1 MNKDKEPEHLASI
14 ALSKEEIASRQ
25 RVTGYSRSTKNNRQ
39 SGGTNKALWAL
50 TVFALLLSAAL
61 LVQFQQVK
69 KQSALQLQAITIL
82 QERLINTGEQ
92 SNLSVDAIKII
103 MKDQDHEIRKL
114 WDLANKSNKNQIRK
128 NKEGLDEQNKIITKY
143 AGKVDLI
150 SKGQIKSEKSL
161 LKSIKESSDQASAAL
176 KKLQVS
182 VNVQNVKVDKTI
194 ASLPKNLS
202 KKLSSYDAKIKAIPK
217 GLVKT
222 LKDHG
227 KGIKAMDATRLQL
240 IKRLNALDKEI
251 KTLKKAQANKVT
263 KPAAI

>member
-14 ALSKEEIASRQ
+14 AMSKEEIASRQ
-25 RVTGYSRSTKNNRQ
+25 RVTKNPRSVKNDHPAGA
-39 SGGTNKALWAL
+39 SKALWAL
-50 TVFALLLSAAL
+50 TVFALLLSGAL

-69 KQSALQLQAITIL
+69 KQSALQLQAITVL
-82 QERLINTGEQ
+82 QERLIDTGEQ

-128 NKEGLDEQNKIITKY
+128 NKEGLDEQNKLITKY

-150 SKGQIKSEKSL
+150 GKDQAKSEKSL
-161 LKSIKESSDQASAAL
+161 LKAVKDSSYQSAQEL
-176 KKLQVS
+176 SKLQS
-182 VNVQNVKVDKTI
+182 VIDAQKAKVDKSI

-202 KKLSSYDAKIKAIPK
+202 KTLNSYDDKIKAIPK
-217 GLVKT
+217 GLAKT
-222 LKDHG
+222 LKDHS

-240 IKRLNALDKEI
+240 IKRINALDKEL
-251 KTLKKAQANKVT
+251 KALKKTQST
-263 KPAAI
+263 KAVAPAAS

>member
-25 RVTGYSRSTKNNRQ
+25 RVTKSPRSIKNSQ
-39 SGGTNKALWAL
+39 PAGANKALWAL

-82 QERLINTGEQ
+82 QERLIDTGEQ

-114 WDLANKSNKNQIRK
+114 WDLANKTNKNRIRK
-128 NKEGLDEQNKIITKY
+128 NKEGLDEQNKLITKY
-143 AGKVDLI
+143 SGKVDLI
-150 SKGQIKSEKSL
+150 TKDQAKLEKSL
-161 LKSIKESSDQASAAL
+161 LKSIKNSADESKVEL
-176 KKLQVS
+176 KKVKNILDVQS
-182 VNVQNVKVDKTI
+182 VKMDKAM

-202 KKLSSYDAKIKAIPK
+202 KTLSSYDQKLKVIPN
-217 GLVKT
+217 GLSKT

-240 IKRLNALDKEI
+240 IKRINALDKEL
-251 KTLKKAQANKVT
+251 KALKKSQST
-263 KPAAI
+263 PAVK

>member
-25 RVTGYSRSTKNNRQ
+25 RVTNYSRSTK
-39 SGGTNKALWAL
+39 TNHSVGASKALWAL

-103 MKDQDHEIRKL
+103 IKDQGHEIRKL

-128 NKEGLDEQNKIITKY
+128 NKEGLDDQNKLITKY
-143 AGKVDLI
+143 AGKVDLL

-161 LKSIKESSDQASAAL
+161 LKSIRESKDQSNAAL
-176 KKLQVS
+176 NQLQSS
-182 VNVQNVKVDKTI
+182 VDVQKAKVDKTI

-202 KKLSSYDAKIKAIPK
+202 KTLTSYDAKIKTIPK
-217 GLVKT
+217 ALAKT
-222 LKDHG
+222 LKDHS

-240 IKRLNALDKEI
+240 IKRLNALDKEL
-251 KTLKKAQANKVT
+251 KSLKKAQSNKVT

>member
-25 RVTGYSRSTKNNRQ
+25 RVTNYSRSTK
-39 SGGTNKALWAL
+39 TNHSVGASKALWAL

-103 MKDQDHEIRKL
+103 IKDQDHEIRKL

-128 NKEGLDEQNKIITKY
+128 NKEGLDDQNKLITKY
-143 AGKVDLI
+143 AGKVDLL
-150 SKGQIKSEKSL
+150 SKGQIK
-161 LKSIKESSDQASAAL
+161 
-176 KKLQVS
+176 
-182 VNVQNVKVDKTI
+182 
-194 ASLPKNLS
+194 
-202 KKLSSYDAKIKAIPK
+202 
-217 GLVKT
+217 
-222 LKDHG
+222 
-227 KGIKAMDATRLQL
+227 
-240 IKRLNALDKEI
+240 
-251 KTLKKAQANKVT
+251 
-263 KPAAI
+263 

>member
-1 MNKDKEPEHLASI
+1 MNKDKEPEHLASF
-14 ALSKEEIASRQ
+14 AMSKEEIASRQ
-25 RVTGYSRSTKNNRQ
+25 RVTKNPRSTKNSQ
-39 SGGTNKALWAL
+39 PAATSKALWAL
-50 TVFALLLSAAL
+50 TIFALLVSGAL

-82 QERLINTGEQ
+82 QERLIDTGEQ

-103 MKDQDHEIRKL
+103 MNDQDHEIRKL

-128 NKEGLDEQNKIITKY
+128 NKQRLDEQNKLITKY

-150 SKGQIKSEKSL
+150 GKDQAKSEKSL
-161 LKSIKESSDQASAAL
+161 LKAIKDSSNESSQGLSQ
-176 KKLQVS
+176 LQSNVDAQS
-182 VNVQNVKVDKTI
+182 VKFDKSI

-202 KKLSSYDAKIKAIPK
+202 KTLNSYDAKIKAIPK
-217 GLVKT
+217 GLAKT

-240 IKRLNALDKEI
+240 IKRINALDKEL
-251 KTLKKAQANKVT
+251 KALKKSQTKKVT
-263 KPAAI
+263 APAAS